1 MTAVIIPFPTW
12 QMHLYVFSPEDLTE
26 LHRWAS
32 SVSQRGF
39 RLLTALDPVS
49 GAESVVVRL
58 NDGIE
63 FASVSVTSEAGSD
76 GGSFDILRSRGRWIL
91 KQWHGAET
99 SFRALRDALEAIC
112 RSPTHGQMSLT

>member
-1 MTAVIIPFPTW
+1 MTAVIIPFPMRR
-12 QMHLYVFSPEDLTE
+12 MHLDVFSPEDLAE

-63 FASVSVTSEAGSD
+63 FASVTSEAGSD

-99 SFRALRDALEAIC
+99 SFRALRDDALEAIC

>member
-1 MTAVIIPFPTW
+1 MTAVIIPFPMRR
-12 QMHLYVFSPEDLTE
+12 MHLDVFSPEDLAE

-63 FASVSVTSEAGSD
+63 FASVKSEAGSD